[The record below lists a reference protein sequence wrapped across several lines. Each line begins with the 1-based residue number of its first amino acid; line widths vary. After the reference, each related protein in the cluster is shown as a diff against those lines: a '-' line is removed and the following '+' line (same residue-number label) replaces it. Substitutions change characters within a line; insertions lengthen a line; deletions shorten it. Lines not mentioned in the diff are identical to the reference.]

1 MNKKTNNESVNKR
14 DVRFFKQNHSWYADV
29 PNHTLAEN
37 LMVAGADALI
47 ESVSNG
53 NPEVMVSVAWPNYP
67 GKDWLFRLS
76 RTSHNQHGATYDV
89 TPSTDIADSNL
100 PGCFPPIAW
109 ICNVTHD
116 VLGEH
121 PESIYIL
128 SVKTAA

>member
-14 DVRFFKQNHSWYADV
+14 DIRFFKQNHSWYADV

-53 NPEVMVSVAWPNYP
+53 NTEVMVGVAWPNYP

-89 TPSTDIADSNL
+89 TPSKAVKLLSGAGLI
-100 PGCFPPIAW
+100 PPKAW